1 MSKQSWVQCPETNKL
16 VPRDEYHRPQG
27 NKSAAIQSFEEFV
40 SPVDG
45 KVISCPSKLRE
56 HNKRNGVTN
65 VQDYGQGYF
74 DRRGR
79 EKYNDMIGN
88 TRAAKQQRVNTIK
101 SAMHKH
107 GLR

>member
-16 VPRDEYHRPQG
+16 IPKDQYCRPQP
-27 NKSAAIQSFEEFV
+27 NKSAAVQGFESFV

-45 KVISCPSKLRE
+45 KHISCPSKLRE

-65 VQDYGQGYF
+65 VQDYGAGYF

-88 TRAAKQQRVNTIK
+88 TRAAKQQRVDTIK

-107 GLR
+107 GMR